1 MSSEE
6 NEHFA
11 LRNGKKSQAKDK
23 QEKGKILNRI
33 ELLNERASEKGQ
45 KPWRIIGSREVN
57 EKCTLSRC

>member
-1 MSSEE
+1 MNTLLSEME
-6 NEHFA
+6 
-11 LRNGKKSQAKDK
+11 KKISQAKDK

-57 EKCTLSRC
+57 ENCPLSRC

>member
-1 MSSEE
+1 MNTLLSEME
-6 NEHFA
+6 
-11 LRNGKKSQAKDK
+11 KKSQAKDK

-57 EKCTLSRC
+57 EKCPLSRC